1 MMFIRAPAAKS
12 VVFVS
17 YAIILLLS
25 IFATTYFIPV
35 FATDGI
41 NGTGEATVSPGNIAA
56 TLKPGESVTENKTVI
71 ITRLPSGPVDVFFIF
86 DLTASMGGVLSTA
99 KARSLEIMDNISA
112 ITGDAAFG
120 VGSLQDYPG
129 IFDSCGYVARYG
141 MDSDYP
147 WSLDRDITPDKNAV
161 NVVINSLGLGDGNDG
176 PESYAR
182 ALYESQFVAWR
193 NGSKK
198 IVIIFEDNI
207 PHDCNMAAY

>member
-112 ITGDAAFG
+112 ITG
-120 VGSLQDYPG
+120 
-129 IFDSCGYVARYG
+129 
-141 MDSDYP
+141 M
-147 WSLDRDITPDKNAV
+147 
-161 NVVINSLGLGDGNDG
+161 
-176 PESYAR
+176 
-182 ALYESQFVAWR
+182 
-193 NGSKK
+193 
-198 IVIIFEDNI
+198 
-207 PHDCNMAAY
+207 